1 MENGIAMESTSL
13 RSLLFHFFIKQRA
26 KGVCLRL
33 VIRILDG
40 TIFLRSLLFFGNH
53 RRTVHVFYRLL
64 TFFFRRIAPVTGRS
78 HYPPPRSLLL
88 PGLPPRYSLPSSHP

>member
-40 TIFLRSLLFFGNH
+40 TICLRSLLFIGNQP
-53 RRTVHVFYRLL
+53 RTVHVFYQRLK
-64 TFFFRRIAPVTGRS
+64 FFFLGFAPLNGESRCF
-78 HYPPPRSLLL
+78 PPRSSDCSGINRMK
-88 PGLPPRYSLPSSHP
+88 PDPSID